1 MRLRRRAAKG
11 RCLRSRWTASWTASA
26 ITASATCAKGWRPRP
41 PWTALLLWTAACDAR
56 PPFAEAEP
64 GLPLP
69 GLSESQLEAFAAGQS
84 LFNRPF
90 APEDGLGPI
99 FNQDRCGSCHDLPT
113 SGGHGAEPVMRVS
126 RFDPDRGCSVLPEL
140 GGGLLQQ
147 IVTEQARRLGVEP
160 ERIPETATA
169 ASDVRAPAIY
179 GLGLV
184 EAVSEADLL
193 RAADPDDADG
203 DGISGRPNFDGSGR
217 LGRFGRKA
225 RHATLRGFVEEAIR
239 VEMGLTTPGH
249 PMEELPGGRPLP
261 PGADLAADPE
271 TGEAEIQ
278 QLVDYVRFLAPPGP
292 RPPENPRAAAEV
304 SNGEGIFSALG
315 CAQCHVQWFETPA
328 DPPPPLA
335 RKRFRLYSDLL
346 LHDMGPEL
354 ADICAPGTTPSEWK
368 TARLVGLGL
377 RFEFLHDGRAQSLS
391 EAILLHGGE
400 ATAARDAFR
409 RLGDDE
415 RRQLLRFLQSL

>member
-1 MRLRRRAAKG
+1 MRRR
-11 RCLRSRWTASWTASA
+11 STV
-26 ITASATCAKGWRPRP
+26 
-41 PWTALLLWTAACDAR
+41 LLLWTGAAACDPG
-56 PPFAEAEP
+56 PPVAEAEP

-69 GLSESQLEAFAAGQS
+69 GLSDSELRAFAAGQS
-84 LFNRPF
+84 FFNRPF

-99 FNQDRCGSCHDLPT
+99 FNQDRCSSCHDLPT
-113 SGGHGAEPVMRVS
+113 SGGHGAEPVSKVS
-126 RFDPDRGCSVLPEL
+126 RFDPVGGCSILPEH

-147 IVTEQARRLGVEP
+147 IVTEHARRLGVEP

-169 ASDVRAPAIY
+169 AADVRAPAVY

-203 DGISGRPNFDGSGR
+203 DGISGRPNFDRSGR
-217 LGRFGRKA
+217 VGRFGRKA

-239 VEMGLTTPGH
+239 LEMGLTTPDH
-249 PMEELPGGRPLP
+249 PAEELPGGRSLP

-278 QLVDYVRFLAPPGP
+278 QLVDYVRFLAPPSP
-292 RPPENPRAAAEV
+292 RLPENPQAAADMA
-304 SNGEGIFSALG
+304 NGERIFGAIG
-315 CAQCHVQWFETPA
+315 CARCHVPWFETPA
-328 DPPPPLA
+328 GPAAPLA

-377 RFEFLHDGRAQSLS
+377 RFDFLHDGRAQSIA

-400 ATAARDAFR
+400 AAAARDAFR
-409 RLGDDE
+409 RLADDQ
-415 RRQLLRFLQSL
+415 RRQLLTFLQSL